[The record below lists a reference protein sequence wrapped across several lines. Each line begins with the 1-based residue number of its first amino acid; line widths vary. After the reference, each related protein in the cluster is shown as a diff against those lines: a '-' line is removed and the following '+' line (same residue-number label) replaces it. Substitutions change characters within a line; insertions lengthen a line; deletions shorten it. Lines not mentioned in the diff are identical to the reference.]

1 MKNYMSYDSKALAHV
16 MIDNVETTDSMPLR
30 EHGPG
35 SVCKP
40 QQYLH
45 YLAAKRLG
53 FPVTIRSNKQGRDD
67 LLDMDKRE

>member
-16 MIDNVETTDSMPLR
+16 LVDHVETTDSIPLR
-30 EHGPG
+30 DHRLS

-53 FPVTIRSNKQGRDD
+53 FPVTIRSNTRGRDD
-67 LLDMDKRE
+67 LLNLDKRE

>member
-35 SVCKP
+35 SVYKA

-53 FPVTIRSNKQGRDD
+53 FPVTIRRNTRDRDD
-67 LLDMDKRE
+67 LLNMDMRE